1 MSRILPCEDRRLLN
15 QITWFM
21 ELQIYSISRKIEIKK
36 ILIICNVA
44 CLTIEFFLNFV
55 PDTVCLAGELRYKY
69 QV

>member
-1 MSRILPCEDRRLLN
+1 M
-15 QITWFM
+15 
-21 ELQIYSISRKIEIKK
+21 KK

-44 CLTIEFFLNFV
+44 CLTIGFFLNFV